1 MVSIGLAPPRPFF
14 TLNRYRYGSI
24 LKMADRSQL
33 LVGFNILCCDPYR
46 PFSVPLLPEDK
57 KAKFQLLVL
66 SGMDLVTLLFF
77 LLTFNLRISKL
88 AASSG
93 ATPRTM
99 PRLWAFLMLV
109 ISAGAFFVII
119 KWGRKKTILYPLIFA
134 FSILGSYSIKKSMFD
149 VGTCLEFGLIGWM
162 FKKFNY
168 PSSPLVLEL
177 VLGKLIETNYV

>member
-1 MVSIGLAPPRPFF
+1 MTLIFMVSIGLAPPRPFF

-99 PRLWAFLMLV
+99 P
-109 ISAGAFFVII
+109 
-119 KWGRKKTILYPLIFA
+119 
-134 FSILGSYSIKKSMFD
+134 
-149 VGTCLEFGLIGWM
+149 
-162 FKKFNY
+162 
-168 PSSPLVLEL
+168 
-177 VLGKLIETNYV
+177 